1 MKVKVKSK
9 RLSVDCILYFKI
21 IIDRWDAEKG
31 SPHRY
36 HRTLLY
42 PSRFRNEMQCFYAV
56 ILDFSH
62 PQSLIQIQFRLTNEL
77 VSNYEYFNGD
87 GHVTSSIDPADD
99 VVIGAAALRVE
110 LRAGAANWTDW

>member
-1 MKVKVKSK
+1 
-9 RLSVDCILYFKI
+9 
-21 IIDRWDAEKG
+21 
-31 SPHRY
+31 
-36 HRTLLY
+36 
-42 PSRFRNEMQCFYAV
+42 MQCFYAV

-62 PQSLIQIQFRLTNEL
+62 PQSLIQIQFRLTYEL